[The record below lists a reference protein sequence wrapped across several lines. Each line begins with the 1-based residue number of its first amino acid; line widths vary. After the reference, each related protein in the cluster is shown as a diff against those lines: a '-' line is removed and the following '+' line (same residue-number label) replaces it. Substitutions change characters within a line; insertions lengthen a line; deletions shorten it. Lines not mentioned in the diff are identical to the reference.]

1 MCRRNL
7 KNVNIFENNIERDFI
22 CIKRFRQRSSSY
34 VIEKLCESTL
44 TLSSRKKSIV
54 YFLLHWKT
62 KWIIYIYSPFLSI
75 IDQPDSDYLS
85 RCRLIL
91 NNNTDILTCYTMN
104 RLVLIYNVEKSTL
117 FNASPN
123 ILHRVVYKGG
133 QNVDFGPIWK
143 HQSN

>member
-1 MCRRNL
+1 MWIFSRTTLRGILYALRGSDKGPQATLL
-7 KNVNIFENNIERDFI
+7 KKNW
-22 CIKRFRQRSSSY
+22 K
-34 VIEKLCESTL
+34 ST
-44 TLSSRKKSIV
+44 V

-62 KWIIYIYSPFLSI
+62 KWIIYIYSPFLGI
-75 IDQPDSDYLS
+75 IDQPESDYLS